1 MKERLLKFLNAIHLS
16 SSRFAEEIGIQPSGV
31 SHILSGRNNPG
42 YDFIVKILRKYP
54 DLNPDWLLLGEGEM
68 FRNKA
73 QTTDL
78 FDDTNQI
85 DNISENVTNVKS
97 ENPVS
102 YLKSKDVISHDLKK
116 TGKQI
121 DKIILLQSDGSF
133 KEYFPG

>member
-42 YDFIVKILRKYP
+42 YDFIVKILKKYP
-54 DLNPDWLLLGEGEM
+54 DLNPDWLILGEGEM
-68 FRNKA
+68 FRNKSEA
-73 QTTDL
+73 PDL
-78 FDDTNQI
+78 FDNTDQI
-85 DNISENVTNVKS
+85 ENISENVTNVKS

-102 YLKSKDVISHDLKK
+102 YKKSVGVIASDLKK
-116 TGKQI
+116 SGKQI